1 MQTIS
6 FECKKDKLNQLQ
18 DGTWKLTLTIHPE
31 DITMLAN
38 ASMGQ
43 QFMCVLAPV
52 NGGEPA
58 QIEAKPVKESRDWK
72 DLKYVEQAGI
82 LCGQPEFLEFIT
94 LRFPDFHVTFKGSDN
109 EACAELIRA
118 KCNIKSRKELD
129 TNIIAQGAFRS
140 ILKQYLQWKEQQ

>member
-58 QIEAKPVKESRDWK
+58 QIETKPV
-72 DLKYVEQAGI
+72 
-82 LCGQPEFLEFIT
+82 
-94 LRFPDFHVTFKGSDN
+94 
-109 EACAELIRA
+109 
-118 KCNIKSRKELD
+118 
-129 TNIIAQGAFRS
+129 
-140 ILKQYLQWKEQQ
+140 